1 MEACFRLIRARGLLS
16 SSSAT
21 NLLIIIGDPRAVE
34 PLIKTFSD
42 DDSTIRE
49 RSTWSFAVTLYDAR
63 AIDPLIQA
71 PKDGRPPSP

>member
-1 MEACFRLIRARGLLS
+1 M
-16 SSSAT
+16 
-21 NLLIIIGDPRAVE
+21 IGDPRAVE

-49 RSTWSFAVTLYDAR
+49 RSTWSFAVTLYDAW